1 VFAFD
6 CLEGR
11 LSLDGAGAAVMV
23 AQDVDFC
30 MVSDFAVSACATV
43 DWGDIGAPV
52 SSDPVDGLPDPT
64 DPGSNDGQLPFLP
77 LGPAP
82 LTADGPA

>member
-11 LSLDGAGAAVMV
+11 LSLDGAGAAVVV
-23 AQDVDFC
+23 AQGADSC
-30 MVSDFAVSACATV
+30 MVSDFAVSADAT
-43 DWGDIGAPV
+43 GDLGAPG
-52 SSDPVDGLPDPT
+52 SPDPGDGLPDPT

-77 LGPAP
+77 LDPAP
-82 LTADGPA
+82 LNPDGPA